1 MLYVCP
7 TPIGNLADVTFRVV
21 EVLKRVDIIAAE
33 DTRRTVR
40 LLDHYGI
47 RAELLSFHD
56 FNETRRVE
64 HLVTTLREGRD
75 VAVVS
80 DAGMPGLS
88 DPGFPLLRRWAEEG
102 IPRPVLPVLPPFPR
116 RWWLLACQ
124 LTDSLSWASFP
135 KVETRRSPPLPMRI
149 VRVARLWLSS
159 RPAAFSR
166 LCRRS
171 VRLGLTGGWPCV
183 GSSPRFTRKC
193 CGGRPRRWRRSWAP
207 RSRERWCWSWEPPSP
222 PSVSYPHL
230 RAHETVLDLV
240 CR

>member
-88 DPGFPLLRRWAEEG
+88 DPGFPLLRRCAAHRRSRGKPGSDRPG
-102 IPRPVLPVLPPFPR
+102 IPASETTATSLPSR
-116 RWWLLACQ
+116 RVVTRCSTLRV
-124 LTDSLSWASFP
+124 SLKSW
-135 KVETRRSPPLPMRI
+135 KLRSSALIP
-149 VRVARLWLSS
+149 
-159 RPAAFSR
+159 
-166 LCRRS
+166 
-171 VRLGLTGGWPCV
+171 
-183 GSSPRFTRKC
+183 
-193 CGGRPRRWRRSWAP
+193 
-207 RSRERWCWSWEPPSP
+207 
-222 PSVSYPHL
+222 
-230 RAHETVLDLV
+230 
-240 CR
+240 